1 MKTLFLALI
10 SAIAITGGAARAQE
24 PPKAHE
30 HEHAQPPAVGEQK
43 ADPRP
48 MPGMAGMPGMM
59 GMMKSMEARDK
70 KLDALVAELN
80 AAKGND
86 RTDTLVALV
95 NELVAERKTMSAMC
109 AEHMT
114 GMMKNK

>member
-10 SAIAITGGAARAQE
+10 ATLAIAGAARAQE

-30 HEHAQPPAVGEQK
+30 HGEQ
-43 ADPRP
+43 AMPATPP
-48 MPGMAGMPGMM
+48 MPMPMPMPMM
-59 GMMKSMEARDK
+59 QMKASMDTQNK
-70 KLDALVAELN
+70 KLDDLVAQLN

-95 NELVAERKTMSAMC
+95 NELVAERKAMSAMC
-109 AEHMT
+109 GEHMN
-114 GMMKNK
+114 GMMKTHQ